1 MTAGPAMAELAFD
14 CIDVRSDRYGAG
26 PTLIFRLRVAET
38 TGERVHA
45 IALRCQL
52 RIEPQKRRYLP
63 DEAVRLNDLF
73 GDTSRWADTLKP
85 LQFANVS
92 VMVPS
97 FTGSVEIDVA
107 VPCTYD
113 LDIASTSY
121 FHALEEG
128 EIPLVLLFSGTVFT
142 KGQAGFS
149 VAQVPWHKE
158 AGYRLPVSEWRLMMD
173 RFFPDS
179 GWLRV
184 SRSTLEALGA
194 FKNARALPTWER
206 AISALLDE
214 VARPAD
220 AAP

>member
-1 MTAGPAMAELAFD
+1 MAELVFD
-14 CIDVRSDRYGAG
+14 CIDVQSDRYAAG
-26 PTLIFRLRVAET
+26 PTLNFRLRVAET

-45 IALRCQL
+45 IALRCQI
-52 RIEPQKRRYLP
+52 RIEPQKRRYAP
-63 DEAVRLNDLF
+63 AEAARLNDLF
-73 GDTSRWADTLKP
+73 GDASRWADTLKP

-92 VMVPS
+92 AMVPS
-97 FTGSVEIDVA
+97 FTGSVEVDVPVA
-107 VPCTYD
+107 CTYD

-128 EIPLVLLFSGTVFT
+128 EIPLLLLFSGTMFI
-142 KGQAGFS
+142 KGATGFS
-149 VAQVPWHKE
+149 VTQVPWNKE
-158 AGYRLPVSEWRLMMD
+158 ASYRLPVSEWRLMMD
-173 RFFPDS
+173 RFFPNS

-194 FKNARALPTWER
+194 FKSARALPTWEQTLTV
-206 AISALLDE
+206 LLDE